1 MASQCF
7 LCPAQPSG
15 PLVTCGCFI
24 WKPHPSASFIKKLCL
39 CSWFNPSANIN
50 QQLSHTIPQA
60 PLLVLLYFCFSV
72 PTHPTPLLIQ
82 PRNKWMTVRDK
93 LRQRSKEGEICSC
106 VVEQP
111 ISVKGNPPLAQREL
125 HLLCNEA
132 LEAFS
137 CCDGTGPP
145 RTIPPPLCLSPRFSP
160 LSLFSLCHSSVSEFM
175 LERLHNQQ
183 KILQNDKMM
192 FVQLYSKWA
201 VKDRPACCRK
211 TAFCPWRIAMVTAPP
226 AVQRALW
233 TKQSFPMQCLS
244 QLMKYHFQDTFYNFQ
259 MSRVCFPAKR

>member
-1 MASQCF
+1 
-7 LCPAQPSG
+7 
-15 PLVTCGCFI
+15 
-24 WKPHPSASFIKKLCL
+24 
-39 CSWFNPSANIN
+39 
-50 QQLSHTIPQA
+50 
-60 PLLVLLYFCFSV
+60 
-72 PTHPTPLLIQ
+72 
-82 PRNKWMTVRDK
+82 MTVRDK
-93 LRQRSKEGEICSC
+93 LRQKSKEGEICSC

-160 LSLFSLCHSSVSEFM
+160 LSLFSLCHSSVPEFM

-183 KILQNDKMM
+183 KILQNDKRKC
-192 FVQLYSKWA
+192 LYNFTQSELSKTDLS
-201 VKDRPACCRK
+201 VVGKLPR
-211 TAFCPWRIAMVTAPP
+211 RIAMVTTPP
-226 AVQRALW
+226 AVQRALR

-244 QLMKYHFQDTFYNFQ
+244 QLMKCHFQDTFYNFQ
-259 MSRVCFPAKR
+259 MSCVCFPAKR